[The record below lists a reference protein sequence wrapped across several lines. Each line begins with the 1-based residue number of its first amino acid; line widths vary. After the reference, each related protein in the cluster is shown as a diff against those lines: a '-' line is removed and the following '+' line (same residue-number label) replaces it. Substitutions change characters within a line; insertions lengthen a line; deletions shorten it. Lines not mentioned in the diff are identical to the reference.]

1 MAKQPKLTVAAFVD
15 SPIIV
20 LFAGPFINPQSG
32 AVLILFFGDTSKSKR
47 QAVSVEKVDD
57 VLPF

>member
-15 SPIIV
+15 SPIMV

-32 AVLILFFGDTSKSKR
+32 AVLILFFGDKQE
-47 QAVSVEKVDD
+47 QAAGSLSGEGG
-57 VLPF
+57 